1 MRDLQRLRLRSVP
14 LVPALITGA
23 WAGFVPGLFI
33 GAIAGTLLTF
43 GAGAAL
49 EWMRELSFTTGIQQQ
64 LLPFGN
70 RIGLLQIL
78 QDDWPVVI
86 PIMAISLGLFSA
98 LIGAL
103 TAALV
108 AMTFRTVARGV
119 VIDAETVT
127 ESEGSEP
134 APARATPKVVTRGE
148 EYRRAAGDS

>member
-1 MRDLQRLRLRSVP
+1 VRDVQKVRLSSVP

-49 EWMRELSFTTGIQQQ
+49 EWMRELSFTTGIEQQ

-70 RIGLLQIL
+70 RIGLLQTL
-78 QDDWPVVI
+78 QDGWPVVI
-86 PIMAISLGLFSA
+86 PIAAIALGLFSA
-98 LIGAL
+98 LIGTL

-108 AMTFRTVARGV
+108 AMTLRTVVRGV
-119 VIDAETVT
+119 EFETEPVT
-127 ESEGSEP
+127 PP
-134 APARATPKVVTRGE
+134 APKVVERPQ

>member
-1 MRDLQRLRLRSVP
+1 VRDVQKVRLSSVP

-49 EWMRELSFTTGIQQQ
+49 EWMRELSFTTGIEQQ

-70 RIGLLQIL
+70 RIGLLQTL
-78 QDDWPVVI
+78 QDGWPVVI
-86 PIMAISLGLFSA
+86 PLAAIALGLFSA
-98 LIGAL
+98 LIGTL

-108 AMTFRTVARGV
+108 AMTLRTVVRGV
-119 VIDAETVT
+119 EFET
-127 ESEGSEP
+127 ESVTPP
-134 APARATPKVVTRGE
+134 APKVVERPQ